1 MKEKI
6 SHAQILGVPLIREN
20 KERAY
25 GIIED
30 MLNNGRGTRIFTPN
44 AEILYRAT
52 REPSLKKL
60 LLSADMLLP
69 DGIGVVLASRLTDS
83 PIPCRITGIDTAEY
97 ILSLA
102 EKNALSVYFL
112 GGREGVAKTAAE
124 NLKKRFPRL
133 IVAGAHHGY
142 FSAEEKEALIS
153 DIASKR
159 PQILFVC
166 LGFPAQERFIAEVD
180 GRIADLRLSMGLGG
194 SLDVWSG
201 NTRRA
206 PEAIQR
212 WGLEWAYRLL
222 SSPKRIKRLPYL
234 ALFSISV
241 IRQITYKK

>member
-1 MKEKI
+1 MKKKI
-6 SHAQILGVPLIREN
+6 SRVQILGIPLIRED
-20 KERAY
+20 KECAY

-30 MLNNGRGTRIFTPN
+30 MLKNKRGVRIFTPN
-44 AEILYRAT
+44 AEILWRVAKD
-52 REPSLKKL
+52 PSLKEL
-60 LLSADMLLP
+60 LLSSDMLIP

-97 ILSLA
+97 ILSFA
-102 EKNALSVYFL
+102 EKNSLSVYFL
-112 GGREGVAKTAAE
+112 GSKEGVAQAAAE

-133 IVAGAHHGY
+133 LVAGAHHGY
-142 FSAEEKEALIS
+142 FSENEKNALIA
-153 DIASKR
+153 DIAAKR

-180 GRIADLRLSMGLGG
+180 GSIPELRLSMGLGG

-206 PEAIQR
+206 PEPIQR
-212 WGLEWAYRLL
+212 LGLEWAYRLI

-234 ALFSISV
+234 ALFAISV
-241 IRQITYKK
+241 IRQNRR